1 MKEKLIIC
9 VDAGGTSVKVAG
21 LNLKKEII
29 YKATSGT
36 GSPAVDFHNWYLN
49 IDKGIEDLISQVDP
63 NIYEIIKIQM
73 GVSGISAISNKE
85 EIIDYFKNKYQVEI
99 DITSDTMTAL
109 YSILEKGEKTGIIVI
124 AGTGVAIFGMNNDAT
139 RLIGGWGHI
148 IRERG
153 SSYSL
158 VRDFSVRI
166 IDKYEDGSLYT
177 DLEND
182 FINYLG
188 LKDVREF
195 NHLFYQHTKDEIAR
209 HSIFFKEASN
219 KGSSEA
225 VYVLKNE
232 GRKLAKQVEDLM
244 RILRLPGHTA
254 IGLTGGLLEKD
265 GKYVI
270 SGFKEYLEAQGIVLT
285 YRDSVDQLY
294 GVFHF
299 ATKDMDV

>member
-1 MKEKLIIC
+1 MKEKIIVC

-21 LNLKKEII
+21 IDFSKKII
-29 YKATSGT
+29 YRATSKT
-36 GSPAVDFHNWYLN
+36 GSPAVDFNNWYLN
-49 IDKGIEDLISQVDP
+49 IDQGVSDLLEQID
-63 NIYEIIKIQM
+63 YEKYEVVKIQM

-85 EIIDYFKNKYQVEI
+85 EIIQYFKNKYNYDV

-109 YSILEKGEKTGIIVI
+109 YSILERGEKQGMIVI
-124 AGTGVAIFGMNNDAT
+124 AGTGVAVFGMNGDET

-188 LKDVREF
+188 LKEIREF

-219 KGSSEA
+219 NGSNEA
-225 VYVLKNE
+225 IYVLKNE
-232 GRKLAKQVEDLM
+232 GRKLAKQVADLM
-244 RILRLPGHTA
+244 HILHLPSYTA

-270 SGFKEYLEAQGIVLT
+270 SGFKEYLEAQGIILT
-285 YRDSVDQLY
+285 YRDGVDQLY
-294 GVFHF
+294 GVFNY